1 MWGGLSVASLG
12 DQVCAVV
19 LSWTGAALLGT
30 NSGYLAATQAMGML
44 LVALL
49 SGAWADRVEHRR
61 MMIVADLLRC
71 ATLATVAVVWTI
83 ADGPVAWTLFA
94 GAFLMM
100 AGIGLYRPAMQTVV
114 PGIVRQPEDLPA
126 TNALIDTS
134 ERLARLLGPTIVSMA
149 SLAASLTSFIACAAA
164 GFAISAA
171 STWAILQHAPARLAA
186 ANRPGLIEAVSTG
199 FRVLRPQPLL
209 WFMLWVN
216 MIINGAWF
224 GAFFVGLPLI
234 VERSGAAVPGGGNG
248 GLAAYGLVMA
258 AYGGANLLSTLMMGS
273 LGVRGMSARMIF
285 RGNYLLGG
293 GIAVMGLAGSFASG
307 AWLFPLLFL
316 GSAISAIGGPMQDIT
331 VATMRQIQ
339 VPRRDMGAAV
349 RAFMLVNQTGSL
361 IAMLAAPSA
370 FERIGIAPAVMVCGA
385 AIIVVAMIGMRKFGS
400 LAGSG

>member
-19 LSWTGAALLGT
+19 LSWSGAALLGT
-30 NSGYLAATQAMGML
+30 NAGYLAATQAMGML

-49 SGAWADRVEHRR
+49 SGAWADQVEHRR
-61 MMIVADLLRC
+61 MMIAADLLRG
-71 ATLATVAVVWTI
+71 AALVAIAVIWTVSG
-83 ADGPVAWTLFA
+83 GPVAWTLFV

-100 AGIGLYRPAMQTVV
+100 AGNGLYRPAMQTVV
-114 PGIVRQPEDLPA
+114 PGIVRRSEDLPA

-134 ERLARLLGPTIVSMA
+134 ERLARLVGPTIVGMA
-149 SLAASLTSFIACAAA
+149 SVAAPLAGFVAWAAA
-164 GFAISAA
+164 GFALSAA
-171 STWAILQHAPARLAA
+171 STWAIIQGAPERLAA
-186 ANRPGLIEAVSTG
+186 ASRQGLVQAVTTG
-199 FRVLRPQPLL
+199 FRVLRTHPVL

-216 MIINGAWF
+216 MVINGAWF

-234 VERSGAAVPGGGNG
+234 VERSGVVAPGGGS
-248 GLAAYGLVMA
+248 GLAVYGLVMA
-258 AYGGANLLSTLMMGS
+258 GYGGANLLSTLMMGC

-293 GIAVMGLAGSFASG
+293 GIAVMGLAGSTVEGPSLFALLLAG
-307 AWLFPLLFL
+307 A
-316 GSAISAIGGPMQDIT
+316 AISAMGGPMQDIT

-339 VPRRDMGAAV
+339 VPRRDIGASV

-370 FERIGIAPAVMVCGA
+370 FEAIGVAPAVVVCGA
-385 AIIVVAMIGMRKFGS
+385 AIILVGMIGMRRFGS
-400 LAGSG
+400 VRETA

>member
-44 LVALL
+44 LVALF

-61 MMIVADLLRC
+61 MMILADLLRC
-71 ATLATVAVVWTI
+71 ATLVMVAAVWTM
-83 ADGPVAWTLFA
+83 AGGPVAWTLFA
-94 GAFLMM
+94 GAFLLM
-100 AGIGLYRPAMQTVV
+100 AGNGLYRPAMQTVV
-114 PGIVRQPEDLPA
+114 PGIVRRPEDLPA

-134 ERLARLLGPTIVSMA
+134 ERLARLLGPTIVGMA
-149 SLAASLTSFIACAAA
+149 SAAASLTTFVACAAA
-164 GFAISAA
+164 GFAVSAS
-171 STWAILQHAPARLAA
+171 STWAILKRAPDRLAA
-186 ANRPGLIEAVSTG
+186 ANRPGLIQAVTTG
-199 FRVLRPQPLL
+199 FRALRPQPLL

-216 MIINGAWF
+216 MVINGAWF

-234 VERSGAAVPGGGNG
+234 VERSGLGTQASG

-258 AYGGANLLSTLMMGS
+258 GYGGANLLSTLMMGS
-273 LGVRGMSARMIF
+273 LGVRGMSGRMVF

-293 GIAVMGLAGSFASG
+293 GIAIMGLVGTLLTG
-307 AWLFPLLFL
+307 PWLVPLLFL

-370 FERIGIAPAVMVCGA
+370 FEWIGIAPAVTVCGLS
-385 AIIVVAMIGMRKFGS
+385 IIVVGLIGMRRFGS
-400 LAGSG
+400 AGTA